1 MNNFLLSNI
10 FNGIDG
16 SENVIGLDFLD
27 FLVLVDWNR
36 REGSGNLILLIN
48 FLVGRVF
55 YVGMVIKLVNE

>member
-1 MNNFLLSNI
+1 MEWIISVFFYYL
-10 FNGIDG
+10 DG

-27 FLVLVDWNR
+27 FLVLVDRNR

-55 YVGMVIKLVNE
+55 YGNLVF